1 VKKYFL
7 VKCSKLSVKN
17 KILWRRSKLITIQK
31 TVRMH
36 LARKQH
42 RPRYLGL
49 KQLAKLQRQTA
60 QMEDTARKLKREQ
73 NVSLEQVKALQTEI
87 SDGSRKIKVALML
100 PWRLC

>member
-1 VKKYFL
+1 
-7 VKCSKLSVKN
+7 VKN

-87 SDGSRKIKVALML
+87 SDGSRKIKVALVFGVAVGIVL
-100 PWRLC
+100 NCAVFRRRR